1 MTSRRMPK
9 SVSAPV
15 AGHAEPASPLPVAA
29 VLSFLKRRG
38 ESFSW
43 SLKDLTKSLGISTAE
58 GRRAAALLQV
68 QGYIER
74 TGDDEW
80 LTTDSGTAVSGSKPP
95 RLVAPALSALG
106 ERIRAVNHDPNAPFH
121 IRNAVAFGDFLSGRA
136 RVQAPDVGIHLV
148 SRILRVI
155 RQT

>member
-1 MTSRRMPK
+1 M
-9 SVSAPV
+9 
-15 AGHAEPASPLPVAA
+15 
-29 VLSFLKRRG
+29 
-38 ESFSW
+38 
-43 SLKDLTKSLGISTAE
+43 
-58 GRRAAALLQV
+58 

-95 RLVAPALSALG
+95 RFTREAVAPALSALG